1 MERLNHNTSHL
12 RCDELSDGMV
22 AQKIAYLLR
31 VNRRVDRNGYPYL
44 VFAFK
49 TADKVVLTGRKFKIM
64 ENDSIGVQ
72 ILALNRT
79 VVEVDFEVQIY
90 NGTYSLIVRNIIPAS
105 KQEISCFFDSYLY
118 ADEVFENL
126 NLEALKLSA
135 PTLSVAFKTA
145 SVFRIH
151 AGLAGGY
158 LELLDIV
165 YHMISTRKSKHTTE
179 LLVCFFNVV
188 NPYFTYLSLIE
199 RLEFLPKREILEILH
214 SVLVDNND
222 RLTSIVL
229 DTLSAL
235 MNLGKPEHLYS
246 HIIYNAF
253 VFAEKQL
260 HFEAIVSSQ
269 PKDSVS
275 NINNDFLTYY

>member
-90 NGTYSLIVRNIIPAS
+90 NGTYSLIVRNIIPTS
-105 KQEISCFFDSYLY
+105 KQEISCF
-118 ADEVFENL
+118 EV
-126 NLEALKLSA
+126 
-135 PTLSVAFKTA
+135 
-145 SVFRIH
+145 
-151 AGLAGGY
+151 G
-158 LELLDIV
+158 
-165 YHMISTRKSKHTTE
+165 
-179 LLVCFFNVV
+179 
-188 NPYFTYLSLIE
+188 
-199 RLEFLPKREILEILH
+199 
-214 SVLVDNND
+214 
-222 RLTSIVL
+222 
-229 DTLSAL
+229 
-235 MNLGKPEHLYS
+235 
-246 HIIYNAF
+246 II
-253 VFAEKQL
+253 
-260 HFEAIVSSQ
+260 
-269 PKDSVS
+269 
-275 NINNDFLTYY
+275 FLTIKEYVPLYICTSKSTSTTVLFNARI

>member
-90 NGTYSLIVRNIIPAS
+90 NGTYSLIVRNIIPTS

-126 NLEALKLSA
+126 KKIFIKYDYPLS
-135 PTLSVAFKTA
+135 
-145 SVFRIH
+145 
-151 AGLAGGY
+151 
-158 LELLDIV
+158 
-165 YHMISTRKSKHTTE
+165 KSK
-179 LLVCFFNVV
+179 
-188 NPYFTYLSLIE
+188 
-199 RLEFLPKREILEILH
+199 K
-214 SVLVDNND
+214 
-222 RLTSIVL
+222 
-229 DTLSAL
+229 
-235 MNLGKPEHLYS
+235 
-246 HIIYNAF
+246 
-253 VFAEKQL
+253 
-260 HFEAIVSSQ
+260 
-269 PKDSVS
+269 
-275 NINNDFLTYY
+275 